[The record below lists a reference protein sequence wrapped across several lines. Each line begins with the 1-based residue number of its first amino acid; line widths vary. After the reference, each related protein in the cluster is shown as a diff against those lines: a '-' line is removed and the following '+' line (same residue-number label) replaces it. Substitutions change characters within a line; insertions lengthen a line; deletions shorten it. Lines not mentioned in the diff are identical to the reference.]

1 MVQLVCRRVEYEGF
15 FWREGGYGRGVG
27 GGKSPM
33 LARAFLVVVEVVVKV
48 FLGGLEVALEEIVV
62 LVLWSLVVWKW
73 IWEVVMWVKDEVL
86 ICVVELAKLLV
97 WVLEEEERLVW
108 VMEKLVEGIVAGS
121 LRKTESP
128 G

>member
-1 MVQLVCRRVEYEGF
+1 MRAF
-15 FWREGGYGRGVG
+15 FGGRGGYGRDVG

-48 FLGGLEVALEEIVV
+48 FLGRLEVALEDIVV

>member
-1 MVQLVCRRVEYEGF
+1 MTTFL
-15 FWREGGYGRGVG
+15 GGGVGGAYGCGVG

-33 LARAFLVVVEVVVKV
+33 LARTFLVVVEVVVQV

-62 LVLWSLVVWKW
+62 LVLWSLVVWRW

-86 ICVVELAKLLV
+86 MWCWRSCSCEC
-97 WVLEEEERLVW
+97 WR
-108 VMEKLVEGIVAGS
+108 
-121 LRKTESP
+121 RKRSWC

>member
-15 FWREGGYGRGVG
+15 FWREGAYGRGVG